1 MKIKTIEA
9 HTGGEPLRIIID
21 GYPKLKGKTLL
32 EKRSDALLN
41 YDHIRKAIIWEPRGH
56 ANMYGAILVEPD
68 SPEADIGVI
77 FMHNE
82 GYSTGCGHAVIALTK
97 VLIEMGFMQMV
108 EPETTVKMDVPS
120 GYIESFARINDGNVK
135 DVRFQN
141 VPSFV
146 QSLDATID
154 IPDIGIIDYD
164 LAFGGAYYA
173 IVNVNQV
180 NLKCIEKYHDAL
192 IDKGMRIKHAIM
204 NSVEIKHPIEPEM
217 NFLYGTIFTDL
228 AQDSTNHSRNV
239 CIFADGELDRSPTGT
254 GVSARAAIHYKRNE
268 IKLGESIT
276 IESILGSSFS
286 VRIDRAIEYGK
297 YNAIIP
303 EVTGDAYITG
313 MNTFFINPD
322 DPLKDGFIFNKELI

>member
-286 VRIDRAIEYGK
+286 VRIDRTIEYGK
-297 YNAIIP
+297 YIAIIP

-313 MNTFFINPD
+313 MNTFFINPN